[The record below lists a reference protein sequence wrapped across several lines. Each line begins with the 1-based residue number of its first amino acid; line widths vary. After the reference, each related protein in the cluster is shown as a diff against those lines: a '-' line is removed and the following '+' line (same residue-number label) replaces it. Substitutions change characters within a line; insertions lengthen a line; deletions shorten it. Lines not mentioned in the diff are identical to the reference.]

1 MNTIEEALADLA
13 SGKMIVV
20 LDDEEREN
28 EGDVIC
34 SAELCSPEMINF
46 MSSKAKGLICVSI
59 TEERA
64 AQLDLEPMVRNNSAL
79 HETKFTVSVDYA
91 HGTSTGIS
99 ALDRAKTARALAK
112 KSTKPSDLLRPG
124 HIFPLIAHNE
134 GVLRRAGHTEAS
146 VDLMRLAGLDSCGVL
161 CEIINEDGTMA
172 RLAELKIF
180 AKENNFKMIT
190 VKDLIA
196 YRLKSDNLVKLVASA
211 ILPTEHGDFTIH
223 VFENTY
229 DGFEHVALVKGD
241 INSDY
246 PVLVRVHSECLTGDV
261 FHSLRCDCGSQL
273 DKALEMIDKSKSGVL
288 LYMRQEGRGI
298 GLANKIKAY
307 ALQEQGLDTVEANL
321 HLGFEPDPRDYGIGA
336 QILRSLGVK
345 KMKLITN
352 NPKKRVGLES
362 YGLKVSELVPIEIKP
377 NETNKGYL
385 MTKKLKMGHILQNF

>member
-1 MNTIEEALADLA
+1 MNTIEEALSDLA

-20 LDDEEREN
+20 LDDEDREN

-34 SAELCSPEMINF
+34 SSELCTPEMINF

-64 AQLDLEPMVRNNSAL
+64 AQLELEPMVRNNSAL
-79 HETKFTVSVDYA
+79 HDTKFTVSVDYA

-99 ALDRAKTARALAK
+99 ALDRAKTTRALAK
-112 KSTKPSDLLRPG
+112 PDTKPSDLLRPG
-124 HIFPLIAHNE
+124 HIFPLIALNE

-146 VDLMRLAGLDSCGVL
+146 VDLMRLAGLDPSGVL

-172 RLAELKIF
+172 RLAELRVF
-180 AKENNFKMIT
+180 AKENDFKMIT

-196 YRLKSDNLVKLVASA
+196 YRLKTDNLVKLVASA
-211 ILPTEHGDFTIH
+211 KLPTEHGEFIVH

-229 DGFEHVALVKGD
+229 DGFEHVALVKGEL
-241 INSDY
+241 SDNA

-261 FHSLRCDCGSQL
+261 FHSLRCDCGDQL
-273 DKALEMIDKSKSGVL
+273 EKAMEMIEESNSGVL

-321 HLGFEPDPRDYGIGA
+321 NLGFEPDPRDYGIGA
-336 QILRSLGVK
+336 QILRTLGVK

-362 YGLKVSELVPIEIKP
+362 YGLEVSGLVPIEIKP
-377 NETNKGYL
+377 NENNKSYL
-385 MTKKLKMGHILQNF
+385 MTKKLKMGHILHNF